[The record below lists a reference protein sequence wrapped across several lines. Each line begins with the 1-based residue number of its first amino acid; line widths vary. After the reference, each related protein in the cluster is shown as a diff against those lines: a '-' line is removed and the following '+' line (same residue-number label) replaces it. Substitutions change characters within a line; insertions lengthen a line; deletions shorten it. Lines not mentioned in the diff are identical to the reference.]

1 LAHECGHIFLHNS
14 GPGYA
19 LPTHVKEFEAESYA
33 HQAFREHGMTLPRR
47 LSTLGREYVASWI
60 DKDRAANIPI
70 DPRAVAYAAGRLSP
84 YEPLRM
90 VPATWKIF
98 HATVDPAA
106 PTIAARHYRQEWSN
120 VLGPALAALALAI
133 VCLVFP
139 DHPNAHF
146 DLHYLVPL
154 GLLMATIQALLLIIP
169 LACSRRPPRVQ
180 VDEAGSAQ
188 RRAARA
194 RR

>member
-1 LAHECGHIFLHNS
+1 LHNS
-14 GPGYA
+14 GHGYA

-33 HQAFREHGMTLPRR
+33 HQAFREHGMALPRR

-70 DPRAVAYAAGRLSP
+70 DPRAIAYAAGRLSP

-90 VPATWKIF
+90 VPATWEVF
-98 HATVDPAA
+98 RAEAGPAA
-106 PTIAARHYRQEWSN
+106 PEIAARPHHQEWSN
-120 VLGPALAALALAI
+120 VLGPALAALLLAI
-133 VCLVFP
+133 ICLVFP

-154 GLLMATIQALLLIIP
+154 GLLMAAIQALLLVLP
-169 LACSRRPPRVQ
+169 LARSRRRSSSRHNLSVKLGQP
-180 VDEAGSAQ
+180 
-188 RRAARA
+188 
-194 RR
+194 